1 MDLPCFSTWMRNRG
15 LTSSAQFC
23 LICCRDDYMF
33 AFPRLLLFLF
43 HTHEWRKLFF
53 RFGAL
58 LFLLTLSD
66 NIDRLMSYK
75 TSCPLTWLFCEVLE
89 DSIMLPALAL
99 AGSFSDLQTFIQFQR
114 AAGSNISPSRCLMC
128 HMFALQGAS
137 PGIGTRV
144 QRQDRA
150 QTGKSNRRSN
160 FCRERNSMWLT

>member
-1 MDLPCFSTWMRNRG
+1 MEKT
-15 LTSSAQFC
+15 
-23 LICCRDDYMF
+23 
-33 AFPRLLLFLF
+33 
-43 HTHEWRKLFF
+43 FF

-66 NIDRLMSYK
+66 NIDRLVSYK

-137 PGIGTRV
+137 PGIGTRA
-144 QRQDRA
+144 QRPDRA
-150 QTGKSNRRSN
+150 QTGKGNRRST
-160 FCRERNSMWLT
+160 FCRERNSMWLNMIFVEVAVFHLADLCIQLNF